1 MVQANQ
7 FDSKKYMKIIL
18 VCEAVFP
25 ENKGGLER
33 WMHWLGKS
41 LSNCGYD
48 VTYFNSKLITETR
61 ENVKYKSITNRAWSY
76 TQKGKRSIFRSF
88 VFGFKLFS
96 NLLKSDYDVVYATQ
110 APIIS
115 LFFINA
121 ANLLKM
127 HKKRILIVE
136 WLEIWSL
143 NYWQSYLG
151 NIIGTFAFLVQ
162 NLSLKIGNIKISFTN
177 KISMRLVKSNPR
189 SEILKLPGIIMEEK
203 INNEI
208 ILKHRNDIIF
218 LSRFIE
224 EKQPILAIDSVIQFK
239 KSGWQGIFNIIGTG
253 PLLAE
258 IREYIISKK
267 AESYIK
273 IYVNI
278 SDQEVKEKF
287 TKSFVLLHTSRR
299 EGFGLSIVEAAV
311 QGVPQI
317 LLNYDEN
324 LSTELAIVP
333 DLICDSFKFQHISDK
348 LKEAYSNQEK
358 YFYTVQNWLEKRYP
372 DLLGT
377 TSVSIIDRRIRSILG

>member
-7 FDSKKYMKIIL
+7 LDSKKFMKIIL

-48 VTYFNSKLITETR
+48 VTYFNSKLITGTR
-61 ENVKYKSITNRAWSY
+61 ENVKYKSISNRAWSY

-88 VFGFKLFS
+88 VFGFKLFL

-115 LFFINA
+115 LYFIKA
-121 ANLLKM
+121 ANLLKL

-136 WLEIWSL
+136 WLEIWPL

-151 NIIGTFAFLVQ
+151 NIIGIFAFLVQ
-162 NLSLKIGNIKISFTN
+162 NLSLKIGSIKICFTN

-189 SEILKLPGIIMEEK
+189 SEILKLPGIIMEDE
-203 INNEI
+203 INNEKI
-208 ILKHRNDIIF
+208 FQHRNDIIF
-218 LSRFIE
+218 LSRFNE

-253 PLLAE
+253 PLLEE
-258 IREYIISKK
+258 IREYVISKK

-287 TKSFVLLHTSRR
+287 KSSFVLLHTSRR

-333 DLICDSFKFQHISDK
+333 DLICDSFKYQHISDK